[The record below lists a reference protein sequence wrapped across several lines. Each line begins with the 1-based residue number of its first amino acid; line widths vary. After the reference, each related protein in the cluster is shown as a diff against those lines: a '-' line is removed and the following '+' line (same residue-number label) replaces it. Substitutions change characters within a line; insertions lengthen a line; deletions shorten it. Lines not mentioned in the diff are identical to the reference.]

1 MTVTSNTIANQAIQ
15 LMGDNQPAVTG
26 VVAVAVAAVIME
38 AAALAETVAQVL

>member
-26 VVAVAVAAVIME
+26 VVAVAAVIME
-38 AAALAETVAQVL
+38 AAALAETVAQGL

>member
-26 VVAVAVAAVIME
+26 VVPAS
-38 AAALAETVAQVL
+38 